1 MNMNRRHLLKCLA
14 LSTGAAITRPPLI
27 FAVEKGVTTRGLGGI
42 SLNYD
47 DSHFFCWHPVE
58 EMNAAGVDAEVD
70 RYRGTQVDHLFFC
83 PNAQRSSVASK
94 ARQSLWDGYDPD
106 GDNNQPFL
114 AGVPD
119 RRYPWSGG
127 PNQRQHMRN
136 LAHAAWLLHTRGI
149 DPYARWIA
157 RSRKYG
163 IHPWLSMRMNDVH
176 YAGNPEHSLHDR
188 FWKEHPEYRRDPQG
202 DNYNGQCL
210 DYGRPEVRTYQMAYV
225 RELIFRYDMDGFE
238 FDWMRNPFYFKP
250 GQEKKGLEILTE
262 FTSEVRQL
270 LDERE
275 KEVGHR
281 IQLSARVPARP
292 ETALGLGFDVPA
304 WASRNLI
311 DRLVVTP
318 FLFSQFDIPI
328 EQWKQLLAGSSITLE
343 AGLMQTIRP
352 FAGGP
357 TLSHSLETARGAAM
371 SFLDRGADRIYLFN
385 FFDYEPYGVTGEAYR
400 ESVIGKAFNQLLREI
415 GSMKTMAGRSRRH
428 IVTNLVDQFSDD
440 TSAPRQ
446 DPLLFMPRD
455 ISSGA
460 KVWFRIPVGPAP
472 VSGQAV
478 QVRLAAQQP
487 QTTTIKEWDIRV
499 NGQSCR
505 SLGQIVL
512 PAGTPAPTHAFEIS
526 PRVVRHGTNEVD
538 IVNPT
543 DASARLIWLEL
554 AFSGPRG
561 KWPVSSL
568 EVSQLHPQ

>member
-1 MNMNRRHLLKCLA
+1 MDAQPVLFQ
-14 LSTGAAITRPPLI
+14 TR
-27 FAVEKGVTTRGLGGI
+27 AR
-42 SLNYD
+42 
-47 DSHFFCWHPVE
+47 E
-58 EMNAAGVDAEVD
+58 E
-70 RYRGTQVDHLFFC
+70 
-83 PNAQRSSVASK
+83 
-94 ARQSLWDGYDPD
+94 
-106 GDNNQPFL
+106 
-114 AGVPD
+114 
-119 RRYPWSGG
+119 
-127 PNQRQHMRN
+127 
-136 LAHAAWLLHTRGI
+136 
-149 DPYARWIA
+149 
-157 RSRKYG
+157 
-163 IHPWLSMRMNDVH
+163 
-176 YAGNPEHSLHDR
+176 
-188 FWKEHPEYRRDPQG
+188 
-202 DNYNGQCL
+202 
-210 DYGRPEVRTYQMAYV
+210 
-225 RELIFRYDMDGFE
+225 
-238 FDWMRNPFYFKP
+238 
-250 GQEKKGLEILTE
+250 GLEILTE

-371 SFLDRGADRIYLFN
+371 SLLDRGADRIYLFN

-415 GSMKTMAGRSRRH
+415 GSMETMAGRSRRH

-568 EVSQLHPQ
+568 EVRQLHPQ